1 MEKIMKIAITSES
14 VCDLNKEFKE
24 KYNIQTLPF
33 GIILGDDEYFDGE
46 IETSKIFEYV
56 KASKK
61 LPSTSAVNEYQY
73 EEFFKNILNDYDAI
87 IHISMSDHL
96 SCAVE
101 NARKVANRMENVNII
116 NSKSLSFGMGL
127 LAIYACEL
135 RDKGLSVDEIVS
147 KLEERKK
154 AVQVSLILE
163 KLDYLKKGGRCST
176 LQLLGANLL
185 MLRPELI
192 VNEGKLISSKKFRG
206 NFKRCCEEY
215 CDDILERFNNP
226 DLSKVFLAFTTL
238 TEDIKQVIREKLKAK
253 GFKNIIE
260 APVGCTISCHCGE
273 NGLGV
278 IYMNDGDKFN

>member
-1 MEKIMKIAITSES
+1 M
-14 VCDLNKEFKE
+14 CDLNKEFKE

-33 GIILGDDEYFDGE
+33 GIILGENEYFDGE

-56 KASKK
+56 KISKK

-73 EEFFKNILNDYDAI
+73 EEFFKNILKNYDAI
-87 IHISMSDHL
+87 IHISMSDAL
-96 SCAVE
+96 SSAVN
-101 NARKVANRMENVNII
+101 NAINVASKLKNIFII

-135 RDKGLSVDEIVS
+135 RDKGYSAEEIVE
-147 KLEERKK
+147 KLEKSKK
-154 AVQVSLILE
+154 DVQVSLILE
-163 KLDYLKKGGRCST
+163 KLDYLRKGGRCSS

-192 VNEGKLISSKKFRG
+192 VSEGKINPSKKFRG
-206 NFKRCCEEY
+206 NFKRCCLEY

-226 DLSKVFLAFTTL
+226 DLSMVFLAYTTL
-238 TEDIKQVIREKLKAK
+238 SDDIKEAIAEKLKAR
-253 GFKNIIE
+253 GFKNIID